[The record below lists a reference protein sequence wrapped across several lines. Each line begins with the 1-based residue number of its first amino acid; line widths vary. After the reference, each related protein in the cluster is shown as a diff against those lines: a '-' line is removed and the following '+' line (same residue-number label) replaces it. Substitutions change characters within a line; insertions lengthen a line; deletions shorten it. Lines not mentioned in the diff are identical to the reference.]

1 MKQDE
6 VELLA
11 GISTKAEIKQ
21 YAESLGMDKKD
32 VKL

>member
-1 MKQDE
+1 MKKDE

-11 GISTKAEIKQ
+11 SISTKQEIKE

-32 VKL
+32 VDI